1 MIEKEIEVTLL
12 EIKNLYEY
20 FYNAY
25 RQPGLSLEWS
35 KVTIQNIKYLETPYN
50 QISNG
55 VYDENKDMDFYDFTE
70 KYKKL
75 IKQYADRDE
84 QGNIIYQNKEPVIN
98 EMLVEFNKDKEKLE
112 SEYKDLLTKIEE
124 KDKINNKF
132 LQQKVKIT
140 IKVPNSE
147 SDIPGAVPPFVVDVV
162 TRYTKKEG

>member
-1 MIEKEIEVTLL
+1 MIDKEVEVTLL

-75 IKQYADRDE
+75 IKQYADRD
-84 QGNIIYQNKEPVIN
+84 
-98 EMLVEFNKDKEKLE
+98 
-112 SEYKDLLTKIEE
+112 
-124 KDKINNKF
+124 
-132 LQQKVKIT
+132 
-140 IKVPNSE
+140 
-147 SDIPGAVPPFVVDVV
+147 
-162 TRYTKKEG
+162 

>member
-1 MIEKEIEVTLL
+1 MIDKEVEVTLL

-84 QGNIIYQNKEPVIN
+84 QGNIIYQNKEPGIN
-98 EMLVEFNKDKEKLE
+98 EMLVEFNKDKDKLE
-112 SEYKDLLTKIEE
+112 TEYKDLLTKIEE
-124 KDKINNKF
+124 KSHSYFIEYKF
-132 LQQKVKIT
+132 PLKANIFKDPFI
-140 IKVPNSE
+140 S
-147 SDIPGAVPPFVVDVV
+147 SFPGLSIIA
-162 TRYTKKEG
+162 KLSISLIL